1 MIMVAQQNKQPEQNV
16 EVSEL
21 ALSGVN
27 QDLKNSI
34 LIVSV
39 VANLAIFTL
48 WLSLQV
54 TSQYDSA
61 LTQLLFSR

>member
-1 MIMVAQQNKQPEQNV
+1 MTKQENKHVEQQI

-21 ALSGVN
+21 ALTNVN

-39 VANLAIFTL
+39 VTNLAVLTL
-48 WLSLQV
+48 WVTLQV

-61 LTQLLFSR
+61 FANVLFNR

>member
-1 MIMVAQQNKQPEQNV
+1 MVAQQNKQTEQNV
-16 EVSEL
+16 EVNEF

-54 TSQYDSA
+54 TSQYDVA
-61 LTQLLFSR
+61 LAQLLFSR

>member
-1 MIMVAQQNKQPEQNV
+1 MAKQENKQQV
-16 EVSEL
+16 ETDEL
-21 ALSGVN
+21 ALTNVN

-39 VANLAIFTL
+39 VANLAVFTL
-48 WLSLQV
+48 WLTLQV

-61 LTQLLFSR
+61 FANLLFSR

>member
-1 MIMVAQQNKQPEQNV
+1 MAKQENKQQV
-16 EVSEL
+16 ETDEL
-21 ALSGVN
+21 VLTNVN

-39 VANLAIFTL
+39 VTNLAVFTL
-48 WLSLQV
+48 WLTLQV

-61 LTQLLFSR
+61 FANLLFSR